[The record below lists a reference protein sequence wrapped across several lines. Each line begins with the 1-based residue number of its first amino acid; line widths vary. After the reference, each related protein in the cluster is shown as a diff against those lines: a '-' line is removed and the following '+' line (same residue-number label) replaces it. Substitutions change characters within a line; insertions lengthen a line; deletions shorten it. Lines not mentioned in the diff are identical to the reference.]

1 MHVEGLPAFDL
12 CLLEQHGTD
21 GAMQMHSVS
30 VSLSLSIFPVF
41 LSLSLVPLGF
51 RCTVT
56 QREVACP
63 VALDFLAPMETLC
76 LSLNRGGQ
84 EEREME
90 TDGRRE
96 KKGVRAG
103 RRSEF
108 GTHMLL
114 SAQLV
119 CIVTPSFCSVPLSAV
134 VLTLAARKLVNL
146 CHITHK

>member
-1 MHVEGLPAFDL
+1 MCMHVEGLPAFDF

-21 GAMQMHSVS
+21 GAMQMHL
-30 VSLSLSIFPVF
+30 SLSLSVFPVF

-63 VALDFLAPMETLC
+63 VALDFLVPMETLF

-96 KKGVRAG
+96 
-103 RRSEF
+103 
-108 GTHMLL
+108 
-114 SAQLV
+114 
-119 CIVTPSFCSVPLSAV
+119 
-134 VLTLAARKLVNL
+134 
-146 CHITHK
+146 

>member
-21 GAMQMHSVS
+21 GAMQMHLSL
-30 VSLSLSIFPVF
+30 SLSLSIFPVF
-41 LSLSLVPLGF
+41 LSLSLIPLGF

-63 VALDFLAPMETLC
+63 VALDFLAPMETLF

-96 KKGVRAG
+96 KRGVRAG
-103 RRSEF
+103 WRSEF

-119 CIVTPSFCSVPLSAV
+119 CIVTPILLFCSPACSRAH
-134 VLTLAARKLVNL
+134 THSQKARQSLPHNS
-146 CHITHK
+146 

>member
-21 GAMQMHSVS
+21 GAMQMGP
-30 VSLSLSIFPVF
+30 SLFLSPSIPSSF
-41 LSLSLVPLGF
+41 SLSLVPLGF

-76 LSLNRGGQ
+76 LSVNRGGQ

-96 KKGVRAG
+96 KKGVGAG

-108 GTHMLL
+108 GTHTLL
-114 SAQLV
+114 STQLV
-119 CIVTPSFCSVPLSAV
+119 CIVTPILLFCSPECSRAH
-134 VLTLAARKLVNL
+134 TRSQNARQSLPHNA
-146 CHITHK
+146 